1 MSADDELKKR
11 DFAEFLE
18 AGEKVLYAGH
28 GQTGSTIGL
37 SLSILSPILS
47 PFLGGRAKDT
57 LKQWRVAI
65 TDRRVLLV
73 RRDAKEDRSAPF
85 DQLTNVELKR
95 SMLVNRTLILRL
107 RDAEDIELGLPTARN
122 DYTVLEQ
129 ALREAAPHLMG

>member
-1 MSADDELKKR
+1 MSADDELKNR

-47 PFLGGRAKDT
+47 PFLGGRGKDA

-73 RRDAKEDRSAPF
+73 RGDAQADRTGRF
-85 DQLTNVELKR
+85 ERLTNVDR
-95 SMLVNRTLILRL
+95 R
-107 RDAEDIELGLPTARN
+107 G
-122 DYTVLEQ
+122 
-129 ALREAAPHLMG
+129 